1 MALIRNFP
9 VPSDRM
15 AIISTLLNIEDAV
28 VLEYGPEGTT
38 HFSMN
43 FFNKLGQEYPD
54 RLFTT
59 GVDDSDIIMGST
71 EHLERGILEL
81 DALYSPKAIFVL
93 TSSVTSII
101 GTDIAGICDSLQ
113 SKVQSRLIPVNTS
126 GLGADYSAGLRKIYL
141 QLAELFVQPDAGKQR
156 GRYNILGASLL
167 HYRAES
173 DICEIARLLRK
184 GFGYE
189 LLHCLAMNTTTETL
203 AELGSAELNIV
214 LTNEAVPCAEYLQSV
229 TGTPFVYLPPYGYS
243 QTTDFLKSV
252 AAVINKPVKEAVLQ
266 RLEEKNRR
274 LKMLLNSPLLSRTPG
289 TVFLKGDY
297 DTVKGLG
304 AFFKELKFN
313 VAHSVCTHKITGTA
327 AEGIEYFKEEK
338 EYLQLLKDIRHC
350 LVMADEDTVAQA
362 DMTNFKVCVSHPCYS
377 HRTIAKH
384 LPFMG
389 ERGADMLFEYIQQY
403 VNM

>member
-156 GRYNILGASLL
+156 ERYNILGASPL

-173 DICEIARLLRK
+173 DICEIARLLHE
-184 GFGYE
+184 GFDYE
-189 LLHCLAMNTTTETL
+189 LLHCFAMNTTTEAL

-274 LKMLLNSPLLSRTPG
+274 LKMLLNSPLMSRTPG

-297 DTVKGLG
+297 DTVKGFG
-304 AFFKELKFN
+304 EFFKELRFN
-313 VAHSVCTHKITGTA
+313 VAHSVCAHKISGTA

-338 EYLQLLKDIRHC
+338 EYLQLLKDVHHC
-350 LVMADEDTVAQA
+350 LVLADEDTMAKA
-362 DMTNFKVCVSHPCYS
+362 DATNLKICVSHPCFS
-377 HRTIAKH
+377 HRTIASH

-389 ERGADMLFEYIQQY
+389 EWGADMLFEYIQQY

>member
-59 GVDDSDIIMGST
+59 GVDDSDIVMGDT

-81 DALYSPKAIFVL
+81 DALYSPKAVFVL

-113 SKVQSRLIPVNTS
+113 SKVHCRLIPVNTS
-126 GLGADYSAGLRKIYL
+126 GLSADYSAGLRKIYL
-141 QLAELFVQPDAGKQR
+141 QLAELFVRPVAAKQR
-156 GRYNILGASLL
+156 GRYNILGATSL

-173 DICEIARLLRK
+173 DICEIERLLRES
-184 GFGYE
+184 FGCE
-189 LLHCLAMNTTTETL
+189 LLHCLAMDMTTEAI

-214 LTNEAVPCAEYLQSV
+214 LSNEALPCAEYLQSV
-229 TGTPFVYLPPYGYS
+229 TGTPYVYLPPYGYT
-243 QTTDFLKSV
+243 QTIDFLKSV
-252 AAVINKPVKEAVLQ
+252 GAVINRPVNEAVLQ

-274 LKMLLNSPLLSRTPG
+274 LKMFLNSPLMSRTPG

-304 AFFKELKFN
+304 AFFKELRFN

-338 EYLQLLKDIRHC
+338 EYLQLLKDIHHC
-350 LVMADEDTVAQA
+350 LVLADEDTVAKA
-362 DMTNFKVCVSHPCYS
+362 DATNFKICVSHPCFS
-377 HRTIAKH
+377 HRTIANH

-389 ERGADMLFEYIQQY
+389 EWGADMLFEYIQQY

>member
-43 FFNKLGQEYPD
+43 FFNKLGQDYPD

-81 DALYSPKAIFVL
+81 DTLYSPKAIFVL

-141 QLAELFVQPDAGKQR
+141 QLAELFVQPDAAKQK
-156 GRYNILGASLL
+156 GRYNILGASPL

-173 DICEIARLLRK
+173 DICEITRLLRE
-184 GFGYE
+184 GFGCE
-189 LLHCLAMNTTTETL
+189 LLHCLAMNMTTEAL
-203 AELGSAELNIV
+203 AELSSAELNIV
-214 LTNEAVPCAEYLQSV
+214 LTAEAVPSAEYLQSV
-229 TGTPFVYLPPYGYS
+229 TGTPYVYLPPYGYS
-243 QTTDFLKSV
+243 QTKEFLNSV
-252 AAVINKPVKEAVLQ
+252 AAVIGQPVKEAMLQ
-266 RLEEKNRR
+266 RLEEKTQTEN
-274 LKMLLNSPLLSRTPG
+274 
-289 TVFLKGDY
+289 
-297 DTVKGLG
+297 
-304 AFFKELKFN
+304 AFK
-313 VAHSVCTHKITGTA
+313 VSA
-327 AEGIEYFKEEK
+327 AEQNSRYGIFK
-338 EYLQLLKDIRHC
+338 
-350 LVMADEDTVAQA
+350 
-362 DMTNFKVCVSHPCYS
+362 
-377 HRTIAKH
+377 
-384 LPFMG
+384 G
-389 ERGADMLFEYIQQY
+389 
-403 VNM
+403 

>member
-43 FFNKLGQEYPD
+43 FFNKLGQDYPD

-101 GTDIAGICDSLQ
+101 GTDIAGICDNLQ
-113 SKVQSRLIPVNTS
+113 DKVQCRLIPVNAS
-126 GLGADYSAGLRKIYL
+126 GLSTDYSAGLRKIYL
-141 QLAELFVQPDAGKQR
+141 QLAELFVQPDVAKQR
-156 GRYNILGASLL
+156 GRYNILGASPL

-173 DICEIARLLRK
+173 DIGEIARLLRE
-184 GFGYE
+184 GFSYE
-189 LLHCLAMNTTTETL
+189 LLHCLAMNTTTDAL
-203 AELGSAELNIV
+203 AGLGSAEMNIV
-214 LTNEAVPCAEYLQSV
+214 LTADGVPCAEYLQSV
-229 TGTPFVYLPPYGYS
+229 TGTPYVYLPPYGYS

-252 AAVINKPVKEAVLQ
+252 AAVINKPVKEAMLQ
-266 RLEEKNRR
+266 RLEEKNCR
-274 LKMLLNSPLLSRTPG
+274 LKMLLNSPLMSRTPG

-297 DTVKGLG
+297 DTVKGFG
-304 AFFKELKFN
+304 AFFKELRFN
-313 VAHSVCTHKITGTA
+313 VAHSVCTHKITGTV

-338 EYLQLLKDIRHC
+338 EYLQLLKDIHHC
-350 LVMADEDTVAQA
+350 LVLADEDTVAQA
-362 DMTNFKVCVSHPCYS
+362 DMTNFKICVSHPCFS
-377 HRTIAKH
+377 HRTIANH

>member
-43 FFNKLGQEYPD
+43 FFNKLGLDYPD

-101 GTDIAGICDSLQ
+101 GTDIAGICDSLKD
-113 SKVQSRLIPVNTS
+113 KVQCRLVPVNTS

-141 QLAELFVQPDAGKQR
+141 QLAELFAQPDVAKQR
-156 GRYNILGASLL
+156 GCYNILGASPL

-173 DICEIARLLRK
+173 DVCEIARLLRE

-189 LLHCLAMNTTTETL
+189 LLHCLAMNTTTEAL

-214 LTNEAVPCAEYLQSV
+214 LTAEAVPSAEYLQSV
-229 TGTPFVYLPPYGYS
+229 TGTPYVYLPPYGYS
-243 QTTDFLKSV
+243 QTTEFLNSV
-252 AAVINKPVKEAVLQ
+252 AAVIGQPVKEAMLQ
-266 RLEEKNRR
+266 RLAEKNRR

-350 LVMADEDTVAQA
+350 LVMADDDTVAQA

>member
-43 FFNKLGQEYPD
+43 FFNKLGQDYPD

-141 QLAELFVQPDAGKQR
+141 QLAELFVQPDAAKQK
-156 GRYNILGASLL
+156 GRYNILGASPL

-173 DICEIARLLRK
+173 DICEITRLLRE
-184 GFGYE
+184 GFGCE
-189 LLHCLAMNTTTETL
+189 LLHCLAMNMTTEAL
-203 AELGSAELNIV
+203 AELSSAELNIV
-214 LTNEAVPCAEYLQSV
+214 LTAEAVPSAEYLQSV
-229 TGTPFVYLPPYGYS
+229 TGTPYVYLPPYGYS
-243 QTTDFLKSV
+243 QTKEFLNSV
-252 AAVINKPVKEAVLQ
+252 AAVIGQPVKKAMLQ
-266 RLEEKNRR
+266 RLEEKKTQTEN
-274 LKMLLNSPLLSRTPG
+274 
-289 TVFLKGDY
+289 
-297 DTVKGLG
+297 
-304 AFFKELKFN
+304 AFK
-313 VAHSVCTHKITGTA
+313 VSA
-327 AEGIEYFKEEK
+327 AEQNSRYGIFK
-338 EYLQLLKDIRHC
+338 
-350 LVMADEDTVAQA
+350 
-362 DMTNFKVCVSHPCYS
+362 
-377 HRTIAKH
+377 
-384 LPFMG
+384 G
-389 ERGADMLFEYIQQY
+389 
-403 VNM
+403 

>member
-43 FFNKLGQEYPD
+43 FFNKLGLDYPD

-101 GTDIAGICDSLQ
+101 GTDIAGICDNLQ
-113 SKVQSRLIPVNTS
+113 DKVQCRLIPVNAS
-126 GLGADYSAGLRKIYL
+126 GLSTDYSAGLRKIYL
-141 QLAELFVQPDAGKQR
+141 QLAELFVQPDVAKQR
-156 GRYNILGASLL
+156 GRYNILGASPL

-173 DICEIARLLRK
+173 DIGEIERLLRE
-184 GFGYE
+184 GFSYE
-189 LLHCLAMNTTTETL
+189 LLHCLAMNTTTDAL
-203 AELGSAELNIV
+203 AGLGSAEMNIV
-214 LTNEAVPCAEYLQSV
+214 LTADGVPCAEYLQSV
-229 TGTPFVYLPPYGYS
+229 TGTPYVYLPPYGYS

-252 AAVINKPVKEAVLQ
+252 AAVINKPVKEAMLQ

-274 LKMLLNSPLLSRTPG
+274 LKMLLISPLLSRTPG

>member
-43 FFNKLGQEYPD
+43 FFNKLGQDYPD

-81 DALYSPKAIFVL
+81 DTLYSPKAIFVL

-141 QLAELFVQPDAGKQR
+141 QLAELFVQPDAAKQK
-156 GRYNILGASLL
+156 GRYNILGASPL

-173 DICEIARLLRK
+173 DICEITRLLRE
-184 GFGYE
+184 GFGCE
-189 LLHCLAMNTTTETL
+189 LLHCLAMNMTTEAL
-203 AELGSAELNIV
+203 AELSSAELNIV
-214 LTNEAVPCAEYLQSV
+214 LTAEAVPSAEYLQSV
-229 TGTPFVYLPPYGYS
+229 TGTPYVYLPPYGYS
-243 QTTDFLKSV
+243 QTKEFLNSV
-252 AAVINKPVKEAVLQ
+252 AAVIGQPVKEAMLQ
-266 RLEEKNRR
+266 RLEEKKRR
-274 LKMLLNSPLLSRTPG
+274 LKMLLKSPLLSRTPG
-289 TVFLKGDY
+289 TVFLDS
-297 DTVKGLG
+297 T
-304 AFFKELKFN
+304 
-313 VAHSVCTHKITGTA
+313 SV
-327 AEGIEYFKEEK
+327 
-338 EYLQLLKDIRHC
+338 LQK
-350 LVMADEDTVAQA
+350 A
-362 DMTNFKVCVSHPCYS
+362 
-377 HRTIAKH
+377 
-384 LPFMG
+384 
-389 ERGADMLFEYIQQY
+389 
-403 VNM
+403 

>member
-43 FFNKLGQEYPD
+43 FFNKLGQDYPD

-101 GTDIAGICDSLQ
+101 GTDIAGICDNLQ
-113 SKVQSRLIPVNTS
+113 DKVQCRLIPVNAS
-126 GLGADYSAGLRKIYL
+126 GLSTDYSAGLRKIYL
-141 QLAELFVQPDAGKQR
+141 QLAELFVQPDVAKQR
-156 GRYNILGASLL
+156 GRYNILGASPL

-173 DICEIARLLRK
+173 DIGEIARLLRE
-184 GFGYE
+184 GFSYE
-189 LLHCLAMNTTTETL
+189 LLHCLAMNTTTDAL
-203 AELGSAELNIV
+203 AGLGSAEMNIV
-214 LTNEAVPCAEYLQSV
+214 LTADAVPCAEYLQSV
-229 TGTPFVYLPPYGYS
+229 TGTPYVYLPPYGYS

-252 AAVINKPVKEAVLQ
+252 AAVINKPVKEAMLQ

-274 LKMLLNSPLLSRTPG
+274 LKMLLNSPLMSRTPG

-304 AFFKELKFN
+304 AFFKELRFN
-313 VAHSVCTHKITGTA
+313 VAHSVCAHKISGTA

-338 EYLQLLKDIRHC
+338 DYLQLLPAIRHC
-350 LVMADEDTVAQA
+350 LILADEDTIANTDA
-362 DMTNFKVCVSHPCYS
+362 TNLKICVSHPCFS
-377 HRTIAKH
+377 HRTIANH

-389 ERGADMLFEYIQQY
+389 EWGADMLFEYIQQY